1 MSPYRAARASLS
13 RYLPYSRLSKIYHK
27 FSDFTM
33 MPERVYVHTLQ
44 IAETAVGL
52 EGCVVEC
59 GVWRGGTAA
68 GLLSVLGASRKLYL
82 FDSFEGLPPARQI
95 DGEAA
100 LEYQKNTKNP
110 WYLDNCYAPPCY
122 AERAMELAGA
132 SNYEMVK
139 GWYDQTLPQFRVAQP
154 IAVLHLDADWY
165 NSILTCLNHLFDR
178 VAAGGLIIVD
188 DYYVW
193 DGCSRALH
201 DYLSKRSAVE
211 RIREFGGVCYLKK
224 VTPNMHLDQ

>member
-1 MSPYRAARASLS
+1 
-13 RYLPYSRLSKIYHK
+13 
-27 FSDFTM
+27 M

-165 NSILTCLNHLFDR
+165 DSILTCLNHLFDR